1 MQLSHR
7 VRIRALLVGIFL
19 VGLAL
24 RLHHLDRF
32 PERNR
37 TADEYAWTWS
47 GMTLLGEG
55 VPRAW
60 SWLPAYPQFP
70 VIQWRD
76 NQYRIVRPWLDH
88 PPLYPL
94 YVGAFMRA
102 AGVRDIFAVEL
113 YTMRWSTLLLYAAA
127 YALFW
132 ACARRA
138 ADEPTALLALAFWA
152 VAPPAVW
159 NGRLVMSEQLMLPLA
174 LAGWLALWRWG
185 ETRRRRWL
193 VTLALFCALLPLCKV
208 AATAFALWLF
218 TVAVLRRDRAAAL
231 AVLAGGAV
239 GMLAYAAYGA
249 HFGWPLFSMVL
260 RVQSARFTN
269 FGGFYALVFAQR
281 VVERPFNHLPF
292 LLGFMALLSDLRES
306 RHVELALFA
315 VVYAIG
321 IAFFLPHNEY
331 GWYLIPLYPALA
343 FGLASFVVR
352 AWREATPGAG
362 WIWLLFSGSYL
373 CWLLCDA
380 AVGRP
385 QLWRWVYIVAAVA
398 LPLVAL
404 AAARTPRS
412 WRAVFAFLVAL
423 QICADGWYVLRR

>member
-7 VRIRALLVGIFL
+7 FRIRALLVGIFL

-47 GMTLLGEG
+47 GMTLVTEG

-60 SWLPAYPQFP
+60 SWLPAYPSFP
-70 VIQWRD
+70 VIQWRE
-76 NQYRIVRPWLDH
+76 NSYRIVRPWLDH

-94 YVGAFMRA
+94 YVGSFMRA

-113 YTMRWSTLLLYAAA
+113 FTMRLSTLLLYAAA
-127 YALFW
+127 YFLFF
-132 ACARRA
+132 ACARRV

-152 VAPPAVW
+152 VAPAAVW
-159 NGRLVMSEQLMLPLA
+159 NGRLVMAEQLMLPLA
-174 LAGWLALWRWG
+174 LGGYLALWRWR

-193 VTLALFCALLPLCKV
+193 VTLALMCALLPLCKA

-218 TVAVLRRDRAAAL
+218 TLAVLRRDRAAAL
-231 AVLAGGAV
+231 AVAGGGAV
-239 GMLAYAAYGA
+239 GLLVYVGYGA
-249 HFGWPLFSMVL
+249 HFGWPLFATVL

-269 FGGFYALVFAQR
+269 FGGFYALVFLQR
-281 VVERPFNHLPF
+281 VVDRAFNYLPF
-292 LLGFMALLSDLRES
+292 LLGFFTLLADLREQ

-343 FGLASFVVR
+343 FGLAAFVMR
-352 AWREATPGAG
+352 AGREAAPGAG
-362 WIWLLFSGSYL
+362 WIWLLFSGTYL
-373 CWLLCDA
+373 CWLACDT
-380 AVGRP
+380 GLGQPR
-385 QLWRWVYIVAAVA
+385 LWRWIYLGAAVA
-398 LPLVAL
+398 LPFVAL
-404 AAARTPRS
+404 AAVRAPRR
-412 WRAVFAFLVAL
+412 WRALFAFLVAL
-423 QICADGWYVLRR
+423 QMCADGWYVLRR